1 LTAETMY
8 KNSNIYLARS
18 AGTEP
23 SARIK
28 VTAKLI
34 DWADVIFAMEKR
46 HKQRLVQNFNEIL
59 SDKEIVILDIPDDF
73 QYMDAELIEM
83 IETSVKDY
91 FNPA

>member
-1 LTAETMY
+1 MY